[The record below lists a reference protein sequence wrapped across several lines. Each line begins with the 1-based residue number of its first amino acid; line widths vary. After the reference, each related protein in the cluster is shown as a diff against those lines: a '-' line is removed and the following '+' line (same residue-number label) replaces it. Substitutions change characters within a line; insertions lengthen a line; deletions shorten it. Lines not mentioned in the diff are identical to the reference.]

1 LIGAIWLLA
10 VLSVISAPSA
20 KADSVEA
27 NRTVAPATSKT
38 SDGRWALIPAAEVA
52 IAKPV
57 GTAAMLFST
66 ATDLRLSATA
76 GRAGSRWRLSVS
88 FWYRYTLDP
97 APADSVSFL
106 GGWVH
111 PELTFLRRMVG
122 SIGVGWQWRRI
133 EIEETVTSRGSL
145 SAMSSL
151 GVRFHPWRRIELTP
165 IVRYDVSQPVAREE
179 FRVQH
184 LGLALS
190 LALVP
195 R

>member
-1 LIGAIWLLA
+1 MIGATWLLT
-10 VLSVISAPSA
+10 VLTVTSTSSG
-20 KADSVEA
+20 KANPVEA
-27 NRTVAPATSKT
+27 NGTVGPATAQT
-38 SDGRWALIPAAEVA
+38 GDGRWALIPAAEVA

-57 GTAAMLFST
+57 GTAATLFST

-76 GRAGSRWRLSVS
+76 GRAGSRWRVSVS
-88 FWYRYTLDP
+88 LWYRYTLDP
-97 APADSVSFL
+97 TPADSVSFW

-111 PELTFLRRMVG
+111 PEITFLRRMVG

-133 EIEETVTSRGSL
+133 AIEDAVTSRGSL

-151 GVRFHPWRRIELTP
+151 GVRFHPWPRIELTP
-165 IVRYDVSQPVAREE
+165 MVRYDISQPVAGEE

-184 LGLALS
+184 LGIALS
-190 LALVP
+190 LALV